1 MINCLGILFLER
13 GRSMKKRFQLLKKTP
28 HVFSK
33 LFNIRVKLFIGLL
46 VPVILL
52 GIYGLKSYQM
62 SEKSIIQNYENSS
75 AGTLNAVSDY
85 LGFGLNIIEEKTQEF
100 ISNPDIRVYYNKKGG
115 EEDTLATINQQCTI
129 QSAIE
134 LAMETNPFISGIHLL
149 GKYGKGI
156 TTSIPVNDSLY
167 DAFAESPEAK
177 YITDTSKN
185 YVWIGS
191 HPGLDAKLVD
201 GDKKYTTEDYALSII
216 RKMNSNNGYV
226 IIDISMQQIM
236 DMFAKYD
243 LGEGSITGLV
253 TGDGREIIAG
263 SDEEKVFSNLAYYQ
277 DAMDSAETN
286 GLYYEIY
293 NKEDY
298 LFLYSKVT
306 GADVIVCSLIPKT
319 TILNQVDDIKKMNV
333 GFVTGACIFAVIT
346 AVFIAGG
353 ISKAISSLMC
363 SITQVSKGDLTTI
376 FGISEKSN
384 EFGVLGKSM
393 TNMMNSIRKLVGE
406 VQEVGTKVNSSAGAM
421 SATSEELL
429 IATKGISKTI
439 DDIEKGIVQQ
449 ANDTEKCLLQMTG
462 LSEQIDQVYTNTN
475 EIEKIADNTKSIA
488 GEGILIVDELNIKSK
503 ATADIT
509 QNVIYKIQDFENQSK
524 NIASFVSIINE
535 IASQTNLLSLNASI
549 EAARAGEAGRG
560 FAVVADE
567 IRKLADQSVD
577 AVNQIQKIVKD
588 ITTKTKDTIDTAKKA
603 ENIVE
608 TQTLALNK
616 TVQVFDSINGHVN
629 ELANNLNNISI
640 GIKRI
645 ETAKEDTIDAIQDIS
660 AVSEETAASSEE
672 VSATALSQIDSV
684 ESMRNAAIELANNAN
699 ILAEAIKAF
708 KVE

>member
-1 MINCLGILFLER
+1 
-13 GRSMKKRFQLLKKTP
+13 MKKRFQLLMTTSN
-28 HVFSK
+28 VFSK

-52 GIYGLKSYQM
+52 GIYGFKSYQM
-62 SEKSIIQNYENSS
+62 SEKAIIQNYENSS

-85 LGFGLNIIEEKTQEF
+85 LGFGINIIEEKTQEF
-100 ISNPDIRVYYNKKGG
+100 ISNPEIRVYYNKKGG
-115 EEDTLATINQQCTI
+115 TEDTLTTINQQYTI

-134 LAMETNPFISGIHLL
+134 LAMETNPFISGVHLL

-156 TTSIPVNDSLY
+156 TTSVPVSDSLY
-167 DAFAESPEAK
+167 DAFAESSEAM
-177 YITDTSKN
+177 YITDTPKN
-185 YVWIGS
+185 HVWIGS
-191 HPGLDAKLVD
+191 HPGLDGKLVN
-201 GDKKYTTEDYALSII
+201 GDKKYTEEDYALSII

-226 IIDISMQQIM
+226 IIDISMQQII

-253 TGDGREIIAG
+253 TGDGREIIIG
-263 SDEEKVFSNLAYYQ
+263 SEEEKLFSNLAYYPN
-277 DAMDSAETN
+277 AIGSAETN
-286 GLYYEIY
+286 GYYYENY
-293 NKEDY
+293 NKEEY

-306 GADVIVCSLIPKT
+306 DADVIVCSLIPKT
-319 TILNQVDDIKKMNV
+319 TILNQVDDIKKLNV
-333 GFVTGACIFAVIT
+333 GFITGACIFAVIT
-346 AVFIAGG
+346 VVFIAGG
-353 ISKAISSLMC
+353 VSKAISSLMK
-363 SITQVSKGDLTTI
+363 SIAQASGGDLTTK
-376 FGISEKSN
+376 FKLGGRNN
-384 EFGVLGKSM
+384 EFGALGDGM
-393 TNMMNSIRKLVGE
+393 TNMMNSIRKLIRE
-406 VQEVGTKVNSSAGAM
+406 VQEVGMKVNNSAGAM

-429 IATKGISKTI
+429 TATKGISQTI
-439 DDIEKGIVQQ
+439 DDIEKGVVQQ
-449 ANDTEKCLLQMTG
+449 ANDTEKCLLQMAG

-488 GEGILIVDELNIKSK
+488 GEGIIIVDELSIKSK

-524 NIASFVSIINE
+524 SIASFVSIINE

-567 IRKLADQSVD
+567 IRKLADQSVE
-577 AVNQIQKIVKD
+577 AANQIQKIVKE

-616 TVQVFDSINGHVN
+616 TIQVFDSINGHVN
-629 ELANNLNNISI
+629 ELANNLNNISV

-660 AVSEETAASSEE
+660 TVSEETAASSEE
-672 VSATALSQIDSV
+672 VSATALNQIDSV
-684 ESMRNAAIELANNAN
+684 ERMRNAAIELANNAK
-699 ILAEAIKAF
+699 ILQGAIKVF